1 MTGKDEIIVRLK
13 ITLFAVLCS
22 SLVWLQSNPAWANYQ
37 CVFTPTG
44 QPICTPGLEVTCPL
58 CVVPGIFR
66 QIDDAEINA
75 VKDTVNE
82 IRSTINETQ
91 KAYNTMADTEKKFW
105 GKKGKREFESDE
117 MLRALTF
124 PKIKP
129 DDFPIPVFKDADG
142 KESKTAVEI
151 QKYIYDNY
159 YINNPNPPVAEQLR
173 MRGKRVELGSEQ
185 LVFAAAIAANRKN
198 ALFASDGQN
207 PSLAQRLK
215 DNLTQEVDAANKSGP
230 GGKPEVLRLV
240 EMRGAL
246 LRAMFAAQ
254 TSIQGLEATRLAT
267 EAVLPLARG
276 EESVVRPDFADEVT
290 REDAGPNQSHP
301 ALLKINEMTKTLDSA
316 NLRRANT
323 DPAAI
328 GTRGISGTAI
338 AVSQNNPNP
347 MNSNQPDLLYNS
359 RLQEIN
365 FNMDGQRQAGE
376 QFFNS
381 PYSRAKLIETIHNAR
396 VMVRTNLHA
405 IAGMDDTIACHEY
418 SKQQLVAVRAQI
430 LPKLELDTTGNL
442 VWGRYTRP
450 TYAGPFPQNRVEM
463 AFEAVAGRPATY
475 EIQANGNIQANGLVT
490 ETPGVAGKLLQNDTT
505 DFYTSSF
512 TRHARATQAGC
523 AVADQLM
530 GNPQGIYDVS
540 PDNNCRPKNITDY
553 YYDRDGNS
561 RPKTDTLYCLEDN
574 TRQSLAPVVL
584 RGNTFP
590 LTALEAIRPGDA
602 CQMNLFYGQPAPPS
616 GLFGKWLQAYK
627 IEKFWASTRFGYAYT
642 QQAANGSMQDQRYE
656 GTHHYRRE
664 AWARITGREPVII
677 NGPQGERIEVLPKVI
692 GLNKK
697 INEAIKALND
707 ADDREAGG
715 VGDTALP
722 ELDLTNP
729 DDQWQ
734 SMQVQLLQIGKLDNE
749 IAEKQRRLQE
759 YQAQRNQLTPPAN
772 APAEIQRQF
781 QALVEKMEQSR
792 QQIEADITTMRKFR
806 DFAAALVDD
815 RAGNVADTQSNN
827 CFVYVRPRTVNVNT
841 DIIETQQRRCVT
853 LQPLER
859 QCTDPSG
866 RVIPHGG
873 GVGTIYI
880 YPGQIDQ

>member
-1 MTGKDEIIVRLK
+1 MTGQDGIIVRLK

-37 CVFTPTG
+37 CAFTPTG

-58 CVVPGIFR
+58 CNVPGIFR
-66 QIDDAEINA
+66 QIDDTEITA
-75 VKDTVNE
+75 VKETVNE

-91 KAYNTMADTEKKFW
+91 KAYNTMADTEKKLW
-105 GKKGKREFESDE
+105 GKKGKKTFASDE
-117 MLRALTF
+117 MLRGLTF
-124 PKIKP
+124 PKIRP
-129 DDFPIPVFKDADG
+129 QDFPIPVHHPKPQKPNELDEKNPKNAI
-142 KESKTAVEI
+142 EI

-159 YINNPNPPVAEQLR
+159 YINNPNPPVADQLM
-173 MRGKRVELGSEQ
+173 MRSKRVELGREQ

-198 ALFASDGQN
+198 TLFLERLDSNGQ
-207 PSLAQRLK
+207 PTMPLAHELIQ
-215 DNLTQEVDAANKSGP
+215 NLTAEVDAANKSGE

-240 EMRGAL
+240 EVRGAL
-246 LRAMFAAQ
+246 LRAIYAAQ
-254 TSIQGLEATRLAT
+254 TSIDGLEATRLAT

-276 EESVVRPDFADEVT
+276 DESVVRPDFADEVT
-290 REDAGPNQSHP
+290 GENAGMNQPHP

-347 MNSNQPDLLYNS
+347 LNSNQPDLLYNN

-418 SKQQLVAVRAQI
+418 SKQQLAAVRAQI

-442 VWGRYTRP
+442 VWGRYIRP
-450 TYAGPFPQNRVEM
+450 TYAGPFPQNRVGM

-475 EIQANGNIQANGLVT
+475 TIQADGSVT
-490 ETPGVAGKLLQNDTT
+490 ETPGVAGELLQNDTT

-530 GNPQGIYDVS
+530 GNPQGVYDVS

-553 YYDRDGNS
+553 YYDSYGNY
-561 RPKTDTLYCLEDN
+561 RQKEDTLYCLEDN
-574 TRQSLAPVVL
+574 TRQSLAPVIL
-584 RGNTFP
+584 RQAFETDP
-590 LTALEAIRPGDA
+590 LIPLEAIRPGDA
-602 CQMNLFYGQPAPPS
+602 CQMNYFYGQPAPPS

-627 IEKFWASTRFGYAYT
+627 IEKFWASTRFGYVYQST
-642 QQAANGSMQDQRYE
+642 TGNGSPQTSQYE
-656 GTHHYRRE
+656 GTHSFRLKSL
-664 AWARITGREPVII
+664 ARIAE
-677 NGPQGERIEVLPKVI
+677 
-692 GLNKK
+692 LNQKT
-697 INEAIKALND
+697 NEAIKALND

-722 ELDLTNP
+722 TLDLTNP

-734 SMQVQLLQIGKLDNE
+734 SMQIQLAQIRKLDDE
-749 IAEKQRRLQE
+749 IAEKQRRLRK
-759 YQAQRNQLTPPAN
+759 YQTQREQLTPPTN

-781 QALVEKMEQSR
+781 QALVEKMEESR
-792 QQIEADITTMRKFR
+792 RQIEAEIETMKNFR
-806 DFAAALVDD
+806 DFAAAVVDD
-815 RAGNVADTQSNN
+815 RKGNVTYTQSNN
-827 CFVYVRPRTVNVNT
+827 CFVYVKPRTVNVGIEGPDQTPTNR
-841 DIIETQQRRCVT
+841 IETQQRRCVT

-866 RVIPHGG
+866 RVIPHDG